1 MRTFICL
8 LVCLGLLPVPAL
20 ANGYDTYTAPISWA
34 PDSSMLCAVV
44 GTSWPQQ
51 QVTDD
56 GIVLIYD
63 SYGRIQFDLGSSSA
77 GSPAYSPDGKYLA
90 LIANGQLL
98 LYSAADYELQQTIDL
113 EGSGLDVGFIGDED
127 NYALAYSVGPRFYG
141 ASLVRQLVDA
151 SDWTEFPK
159 PLPGDSALALR
170 MHPATG
176 RWVFLLQSTAED
188 GPAYERIYS
197 FDDEGA
203 PYQLCKAQRTEWD
216 YHESNT
222 CFLPDGD
229 LIFQRGGWGDWYI
242 YRLDMESGRETLLVP
257 DAQQPSLSADGR
269 LLAFVR
275 RSYAD
280 KQQQEYDWELP
291 PGVWV
296 RDLATGREW
305 RISDD
310 VSEAEHPVLS
320 PDGKKLAWLQNM
332 EGEPHLLVRS
342 LIGLIGVLG
351 NPPAETALDADA
363 AADMEH
369 GWSNNEVLPE
379 DGMGIEPQ
387 EQLSPK
393 AMDISYV
400 KFECTNGD
408 IVFAVHEEWD
418 QSGAEHFLELV
429 RIGFYD
435 GAPWFRVIEDWV
447 AQCGISA
454 DWRMNAE
461 WGEANFE
468 DSPVLMSNTRGMV
481 AYGKTDEPNS
491 RSTHIYINF
500 GDNSRLDAKGF
511 SPFAEVIEGMDVADG
526 LHRCEYDD
534 QDALA
539 LEGGLDAFRE
549 MFPDA
554 DYIKLAYI
562 LDAAPVRGAGNAS
575 E

>member
-1 MRTFICL
+1 MI
-8 LVCLGLLPVPAL
+8 LLPVSAL

-44 GTSWPQQ
+44 GTDWPQQ

-77 GSPAYSPDGKYLA
+77 GSPAYSPDGNYLA
-90 LIANGQLL
+90 LIANGQLQ
-98 LYSAADYELQQTIDL
+98 LYGAENYELEQTVDL
-113 EGSGLDVGFIGDED
+113 EGSGLDVGFIGDMD
-127 NYALAYSVGPRFYG
+127 SYALAYSVGPRFYG
-141 ASLVRQLVDA
+141 ATLVRQLVDGT
-151 SDWTEFPK
+151 DWTQFPK
-159 PLPGDSALALR
+159 PLDGDSALALR
-170 MHPATG
+170 MHPVTG
-176 RWVFLLQSTAED
+176 KWVFLLQSTRED
-188 GPAYERIYS
+188 GPAYERLYS
-197 FDDEGA
+197 FDNEGA
-203 PYQLCKAQRTEWD
+203 PYQLTKPQRKDWD

-222 CFLPDGD
+222 CFMPDGD

-242 YRLDMESGRETLLVP
+242 YRLDMDSGRESLLVP

-280 KQQQEYDWELP
+280 KQQKEYDWELP

-332 EGEPHLLVRS
+332 EGEPRLHVRS
-342 LIGLIGVLG
+342 LIGLIGVLAD
-351 NPPAETALDADA
+351 PEAVSDEAVVETAGEMSLDLSADQ
-363 AADMEH
+363 
-369 GWSNNEVLPE
+369 VLPD
-379 DGMGIEPQ
+379 DGSSEELHM
-387 EQLSPK
+387 SPK

-408 IVFAVHEEWD
+408 IVFAVHHEW
-418 QSGAEHFLELV
+418 SPLGAAHFLELV
-429 RIGFYD
+429 RMGFYD
-435 GAPWFRVIEDWV
+435 GAPWFRVIDGFV

-454 DWRMNAE
+454 DWRMNTE
-461 WGEANFE
+461 WGEASFADE
-468 DSPVLMSNTRGMV
+468 PVLMSNTRGMV
-481 AYGKTDEPNS
+481 AYGKTEEPNS

-500 GDNSRLDAKGF
+500 GDNSRLDERGF
-511 SPFAEVIEGMDVADG
+511 SPFAEVIQGMEVADA
-526 LHRCEYDD
+526 LFRCEFDD
-534 QDALA
+534 QDGLA
-539 LEGGLDAFRE
+539 AEGGLE
-549 MFPDA
+549 MFRAACPTA
-554 DYIKLAYI
+554 DYIQLAH
-562 LDAAPVRGAGNAS
+562 VMES
-575 E
+575 SQE